1 MIFLGERC
9 SALFIDQ
16 GKAPRGKKLFTIL
29 PSGEEG
35 NFPYLPANP
44 DRKLFKK
51 IQGTNIVVIP
61 DIRLLHH
68 GKEKKDD
75 VTFTNSIID
84 DLLNYLARA
93 GVESP
98 VVISSLAS
106 PEILFHYYS
115 RKLKFFPDDRTYIL
129 SGDDDMVFEARL
141 RGRGLAAARLI
152 DFDTFRNSKN
162 SYLDCDQ
169 LITFTSDPYA
179 FRFEDEIA
187 GTGHPSLSRG
197 HEESF
202 ALQEGTRE
210 GKTWKGIYNIC
221 EMVSELY
228 RSNALPL
235 PGLLTPQEVQTS
247 EENRLARTA
256 STLNLVAGMVT
267 GAVSLLFL
275 SALVRFFILS
285 PAESGLDDFKKKEP
299 SVYNEVA
306 AYGGK
311 IPLIP
316 ESRQR
321 LKRLD
326 SMYIRL
332 DNLLR
337 GLESHAESANLQ
349 ITGISLREKNY
360 ILIKGYTEAPG
371 VAAELAGKIKGAELL
386 STEIFRTSE
395 NTYTSFRIVVPGDV
409 KWK

>member
-1 MIFLGERC
+1 M
-9 SALFIDQ
+9 
-16 GKAPRGKKLFTIL
+16 
-29 PSGEEG
+29 
-35 NFPYLPANP
+35 
-44 DRKLFKK
+44 
-51 IQGTNIVVIP
+51 QGTDVVVIP

-84 DLLNYLARA
+84 DLINYLEQA
-93 GVESP
+93 GVERP

-152 DFDTFRNSKN
+152 DFDTFRNSKS

-197 HEESF
+197 HDESF
-202 ALQEGTRE
+202 TLQEGTRE

-228 RSNALPL
+228 RSNTLPL
-235 PGLLTPQEVQTS
+235 PGLLTPQELLTS
-247 EENRLARTA
+247 EENKIARTA
-256 STLNLVAGMVT
+256 STLDLVARMIS
-267 GAVSLLFL
+267 GAVFLLFL

-285 PAESGLDDFKKKEP
+285 SAESGLDDFKKKEP

-316 ESRQR
+316 ESR
-321 LKRLD
+321 LWMKRLD
-326 SMYIRL
+326 SMYTRL
-332 DNLLR
+332 DNILFE
-337 GLESHAESANLQ
+337 LERHAEGINLQ
-349 ITGISLREKNY
+349 ITGISLQEKNY
-360 ILIKGYTEAPG
+360 ILIRGYTETPG
-371 VAAELAGKIKGAELL
+371 AAAALAGEIKGAELL

-395 NTYTSFRIVVPGDV
+395 NSYTSFRIVVPGDA